1 MKNPSRTRVSAKP
14 ASPNPA
20 VAPPHKPRPAAS
32 GKRTKKSEVDIAIA
46 IARELAPAAA
56 IAVLERSPH
65 ASDEAAPAL
74 DVLVAGVADAV
85 EDGKL
90 RVQLM
95 FDNGSILPVEMSKE
109 AGKKLEAGLARQ
121 RQGKA

>member
-1 MKNPSRTRVSAKP
+1 MKNPSRTRASAKP
-14 ASPNPA
+14 ASTTSAGAQQHKRLPA
-20 VAPPHKPRPAAS
+20 GS
-32 GKRTKKSEVDIAIA
+32 GKRAKKSDVDIA

-56 IAVLERSPH
+56 IAVLDRSPH
-65 ASDEAAPAL
+65 ASHEAAPAL
-74 DVLVAGVADAV
+74 DVLVAGVAESA

-95 FDNGSILPVEMSKE
+95 FDNGSILPIEMSEE
-109 AGKKLEAGLARQ
+109 AGKKLEAGLVRQ

>member
-1 MKNPSRTRVSAKP
+1 MKNPSRTRASAKP
-14 ASPNPA
+14 ASTTSAAARQHKRLPA
-20 VAPPHKPRPAAS
+20 GS
-32 GKRTKKSEVDIAIA
+32 GKRAKKSDVDIA

-56 IAVLERSPH
+56 IAVLDRSPH
-65 ASDEAAPAL
+65 ASHEAAPAL
-74 DVLVAGVADAV
+74 DVLVAGVAESA

>member
-1 MKNPSRTRVSAKP
+1 MKNPSRTRASAKP

-20 VAPPHKPRPAAS
+20 SALPHKPRPAAS
-32 GKRTKKSEVDIAIA
+32 GKRAKKSEVDIA

-56 IAVLERSPH
+56 IAVLELSPH
-65 ASDEAAPAL
+65 ASHEAAPAL

>member
-1 MKNPSRTRVSAKP
+1 MKNPSRSRAAAKP
-14 ASPNPA
+14 ASTDSA
-20 VAPPHKPRPAAS
+20 VAPQRKRRPAGS
-32 GKRTKKSEVDIAIA
+32 GRRAKKSQVVIA

-56 IAVLERSPH
+56 IAVLEKSPH

-74 DVLVAGVADAV
+74 DVLVAGVADAA

-95 FDNGSILPVEMSKE
+95 FDNGSILPVEMSDE
-109 AGKKLEAGLARQ
+109 AGRKLEAGLARQ

>member
-1 MKNPSRTRVSAKP
+1 MKKPSRTATAAKP
-14 ASPNPA
+14 AVNDRA
-20 VAPPHKPRPAAS
+20 NGAPRKPKVAS
-32 GKRTKKSEVDIAIA
+32 GVKRVKKSAVDTA

-56 IAVLERSPH
+56 IAVLDRSPH
-65 ASDEAAPAL
+65 ASDEVTPAL
-74 DVLVAGVADAV
+74 DVLVAGVSDASEV
-85 EDGKL
+85 GKL

-95 FDNGSILPVEMSKE
+95 FDNGAVLPVEMSEE

>member
-1 MKNPSRTRVSAKP
+1 MNKPSRAP
-14 ASPNPA
+14 AAAQSPAAGPSG
-20 VAPPHKPRPAAS
+20 APQRKRRPAGS
-32 GKRTKKSEVDIAIA
+32 SKRVTKSAIDIA

-65 ASDEAAPAL
+65 ASDEATPAL
-74 DVLVAGVADAV
+74 DVLVAGVTDADQ
-85 EDGKL
+85 DGKL

-95 FDNGSILPVEMSKE
+95 FDNGSILPVEMSDE

-121 RQGKA
+121 RQAKS